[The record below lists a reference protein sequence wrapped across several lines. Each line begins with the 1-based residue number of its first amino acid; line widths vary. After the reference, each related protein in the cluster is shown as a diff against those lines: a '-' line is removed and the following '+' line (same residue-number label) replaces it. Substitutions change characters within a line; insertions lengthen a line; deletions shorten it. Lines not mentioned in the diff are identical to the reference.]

1 MGDPNASIPTTEPV
15 LYRPMFGALGQTKY
29 STSVTFTSQL
39 ALDKGIESEI
49 NSKKKLVPVK
59 NCRSI
64 GKKDMLY
71 NDLTPNIE
79 VNPETYE
86 VKVDGKLATVDPAD
100 KISMARLY
108 NLF

>member
-1 MGDPNASIPTTEPV
+1 
-15 LYRPMFGALGQTKY
+15 MFGALGETKH
-29 STSVTFTSQL
+29 STSLVFTSKL
-39 ALDKGIESEI
+39 ALDDGLEKKIH
-49 NSKKKLVPVK
+49 SKKKLVPVR

-71 NDLTPNIE
+71 NDLTPDID

-86 VKVDGKLATVDPAD
+86 VKVNGKLATVDPVD
-100 KISMARLY
+100 KVSLARLY

>member
-1 MGDPNASIPTTEPV
+1 VYVEIHFLIISRV
-15 LYRPMFGALGQTKY
+15 LEWNYLIRGL
-29 STSVTFTSQL
+29 
-39 ALDKGIESEI
+39 ESET

-71 NDLTPNIE
+71 NDSTPDID

-86 VKVDGKLATVDPAD
+86 VKVDGKITTTDPAT
-100 KISMARLY
+100 KLSLARLY
-108 NLF
+108 HLF

>member
-1 MGDPNASIPTTEPV
+1 
-15 LYRPMFGALGQTKY
+15 MFGALGQTKY

-39 ALDKGIESEI
+39 ALDAGIESHI
-49 NSKKKLVPVK
+49 KSQKKLVPVK

-71 NDLTPNIE
+71 NDKTPKIE

-86 VKVDGKLATVDPAD
+86 VKVDGKFATIDPAE

>member
-1 MGDPNASIPTTEPV
+1 M
-15 LYRPMFGALGQTKY
+15 
-29 STSVTFTSQL
+29 
-39 ALDKGIESEI
+39 
-49 NSKKKLVPVK
+49 K

-100 KISMARLY
+100 KVSMSRLY